1 MQDESNHNDTTI
13 SLKNGF
19 KNIRRQT
26 PTRPQKLLPETQV
39 EKTNQDTKP
48 EADFTILATRLKEIN
63 FTNMSNSAKQCIL
76 QKVTELQNKGHHL
89 ERLQRQHTHFLQK
102 QFWKT
107 VPLGEMCWTIRS
119 WKIC

>member
-1 MQDESNHNDTTI
+1 MQDESTHNDTTI

-39 EKTNQDTKP
+39 EKTIQDTKP

-63 FTNMSNSAKQCIL
+63 FTNMSNSAKQGIL
-76 QKVTELQNKGHHL
+76 QKVTELQNKGHH
-89 ERLQRQHTHFLQK
+89 RPWTTTTPTQRTHKNNFGILYH
-102 QFWKT
+102 
-107 VPLGEMCWTIRS
+107 
-119 WKIC
+119 